1 MEFTYSGIRTE
12 ADVWCREFCIG
23 YGYGLKHEYVYNE
36 RDLGIEK
43 VTFFYENDQWV
54 PNAKGEYEYDDA
66 DNIVD
71 EVLYYPLEGD
81 WQPYAHNTATWDNI
95 NRQASIESHEWNG
108 LDWVGVAKEDLNII
122 MIIPTNS
129 LILADGIGSKKRI
142 REASQNRREAF
153 LLVFCWRIPIFL
165 LTCIE
170 MLVIAFILV
179 LSCLIPAPAMR
190 AEARQ
195 PDYAKMA
202 ESPARDLF
210 TKANEYQQMNDVDT
224 AMAYYLYTIGAFDIN
239 SSEENQL
246 ICAKAYNEFGK
257 AYFNFGH
264 YSKAFDS
271 FANAI
276 KICEANGF
284 SSLLPHIYN
293 NLGSIYCTWN
303 DWEQGIHYF
312 QKAFEITDSASQ
324 PELYRKLLINMIGAE
339 CENANVK
346 AGVNSKYV
354 SKVINEAYGCNFRAF
369 INEIRIREA
378 QRRLLD
384 TDRYGSFTIKAIAE
398 SVGYKSHANFILLF
412 KKYVGISP
420 SQYQKMA
427 TEDKE

>member
-23 YGYGLKHEYVYNE
+23 YGSGLKHEYVYNE

-129 LILADGIGSKKRI
+129 LILAYGIGSKKRI

-210 TKANEYQQMNDVDT
+210 TKANEYQQMNDCL
-224 AMAYYLYTIGAFDIN
+224 LYTSDAAD
-239 SSEENQL
+239 
-246 ICAKAYNEFGK
+246 
-257 AYFNFGH
+257 
-264 YSKAFDS
+264 D
-271 FANAI
+271 
-276 KICEANGF
+276 
-284 SSLLPHIYN
+284 
-293 NLGSIYCTWN
+293 
-303 DWEQGIHYF
+303 
-312 QKAFEITDSASQ
+312 
-324 PELYRKLLINMIGAE
+324 
-339 CENANVK
+339 
-346 AGVNSKYV
+346 
-354 SKVINEAYGCNFRAF
+354 
-369 INEIRIREA
+369 
-378 QRRLLD
+378 
-384 TDRYGSFTIKAIAE
+384 
-398 SVGYKSHANFILLF
+398 
-412 KKYVGISP
+412 
-420 SQYQKMA
+420 
-427 TEDKE
+427 